1 MAKTICAKPGY
12 IEELLRVHAKR
23 AQLNATVSR
32 KDVAGV
38 VGSLFFLNH
47 AFHGSLAYVNPLIAF
62 LRAGG
67 DDWKKHDA
75 YSTTNSTAE

>member
-23 AQLNATVSR
+23 AQLNATVSG

-47 AFHGSLAYVNPLIAF
+47 AFHGSLA
-62 LRAGG
+62 
-67 DDWKKHDA
+67 
-75 YSTTNSTAE
+75 